1 MKLEHRQLS
10 LHNVI
15 QFSADLDKSKPR
27 FEQIDEAGEYFKK
40 ILMSNGYYTS
50 GPIVFSYNPE
60 AVASSLNIMTTI
72 GNKVE
77 IVEDSL
83 EHFGF
88 IENFMLDT
96 NYWYRHYD
104 ITEEIPYKAIEEQIV
119 GKNKKINTIYHVIL
133 KFYGET
139 MIDLYYDVEDF

>member
-1 MKLEHRQLS
+1 MKLEARQLS

-15 QFSADLDKSKPR
+15 QFSTYLDKSKPW
-27 FEQIDEAGEYFKK
+27 FEQVDEAGEYLKK
-40 ILMSNGYYTS
+40 ILMNNGYYTS
-50 GPIVFSYNPE
+50 GPVVFSYNPDNIN
-60 AVASSLNIMTTI
+60 SSVDIMTTI

-77 IVEDSL
+77 ILEDSM

-96 NYWYRHYD
+96 NYWYRHFD
-104 ITEEIPYKAIEEQIV
+104 ILEEIPYKAIEEQIV
-119 GKNKKINTIYHVIL
+119 SKNKKIKTIYHVIM

-139 MIDLYYDVEDF
+139 MLDLYYDVEDI